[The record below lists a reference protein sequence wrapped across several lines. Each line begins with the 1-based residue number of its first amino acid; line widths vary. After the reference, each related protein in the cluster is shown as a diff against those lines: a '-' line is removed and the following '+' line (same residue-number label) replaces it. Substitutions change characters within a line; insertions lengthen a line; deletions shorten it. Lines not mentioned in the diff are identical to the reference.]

1 MCVNLHY
8 NAGHPPC
15 HHFFFLLPYS
25 ACKPQ
30 LSTKLLFVIG
40 GSTGQR
46 GSANGFKHP
55 GQYKHE
61 RMQQPIWLLVLE
73 IATGVLLVVFVIT
86 GIVTASRSCKLKPS
100 IRISSWNR
108 SKSWSDE
115 ITVLIGKC

>member
-1 MCVNLHY
+1 MSMN
-8 NAGHPPC
+8 P
-15 HHFFFLLPYS
+15 
-25 ACKPQ
+25 
-30 LSTKLLFVIG
+30 LFVIG

-46 GSANGFKHP
+46 GGINGIKHP
-55 GQYKHE
+55 GHKHDK
-61 RMQQPIWLLVLE
+61 MQQPTWLLVLE

-86 GIVTASRSCKLKPS
+86 GIITASRSCRLKPS